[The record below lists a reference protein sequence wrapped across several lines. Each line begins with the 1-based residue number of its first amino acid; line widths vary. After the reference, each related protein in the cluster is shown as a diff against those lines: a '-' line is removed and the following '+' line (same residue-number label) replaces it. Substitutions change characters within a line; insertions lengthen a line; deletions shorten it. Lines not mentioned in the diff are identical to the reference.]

1 MKKTMNSTVCL
12 VVLCGELSQLF
23 PLDRV
28 VLRLIGFTV
37 DTLWLLTGTSLNAE
51 NQENTHVESAQ
62 ITQIRK

>member
-1 MKKTMNSTVCL
+1 MKKKTMNSTVCL

-37 DTLWLLTGTSLNAE
+37 DTL
-51 NQENTHVESAQ
+51 
-62 ITQIRK
+62 